1 MLWQLVGQVNG
12 LMCTPLWHHHDTAD
26 FLYLRVIW
34 RAGSIQITCNLQE
47 KIYRYRTNSG
57 IEYY

>member
-47 KIYRYRTNSG
+47 YIDTG
-57 IEYY
+57 QIQV